1 VGGLERSGRRR
12 RRRLGLQHGW
22 GRSGGARPVKDSVS
36 FSRARPLAT
45 SWRPPPHPTPAFT
58 HTLPSL
64 AAPQSAPAACH
75 TIAPVSSCP
84 PTHAVQ
90 PVVQRQCRD
99 SAVQRAELASS
110 GPPSSSSPPPLVLVT
125 FFSQGQVSRSGT
137 HQPVRLTTGPP
148 SSSPL
153 DNDARFGLAPPGT
166 GFKCS

>member
-1 VGGLERSGRRR
+1 VAVVVVVDWGCSMDGGVPAER
-12 RRRLGLQHGW
+12 
-22 GRSGGARPVKDSVS
+22 GRSKIRSRFLGRGLSRRAGA
-36 FSRARPLAT
+36 
-45 SWRPPPHPTPAFT
+45 PPPHPTPAFT